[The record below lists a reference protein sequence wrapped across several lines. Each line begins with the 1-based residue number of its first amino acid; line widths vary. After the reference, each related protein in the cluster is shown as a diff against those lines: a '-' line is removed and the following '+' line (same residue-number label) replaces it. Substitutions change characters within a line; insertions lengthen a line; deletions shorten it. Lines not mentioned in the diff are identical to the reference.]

1 MHLRRITVPKH
12 AQQDFPL
19 EQLMFL
25 LAPLFAVY
33 SIVARIGRV
42 LGIEKDF
49 ISEDGGAPPP

>member
-1 MHLRRITVPKH
+1 MHLRRITVPNH

-19 EQLMFL
+19 EGLML
-25 LAPLFAVY
+25 VLAPLFAVY

-49 ISEDGGAPPP
+49 IGDNGNAPPP